1 MTRTPGAGLL
11 NVGYLVDNDISE
23 QGRRQRDTCGRL
35 TRFGGATQT
44 RTEDLSIIRAG
55 ESFVVSLR
63 CSQRVAKRL
72 VNRTGQPPL
81 PDWLRQMETTSDA
94 TVGTD
99 RASLEA

>member
-44 RTEDLSIIRAG
+44 RTEDLSIISVFQG
-55 ESFVVSLR
+55 VVPSWTR
-63 CSQRVAKRL
+63 
-72 VNRTGQPPL
+72 G
-81 PDWLRQMETTSDA
+81 
-94 TVGTD
+94 
-99 RASLEA
+99 

>member
-44 RTEDLSIIRAG
+44 RTEDLSISVSFRELSPAG
-55 ESFVVSLR
+55 PMARNR
-63 CSQRVAKRL
+63 C
-72 VNRTGQPPL
+72 
-81 PDWLRQMETTSDA
+81 
-94 TVGTD
+94 
-99 RASLEA
+99 